1 MIQLVFNPC
10 AALQEVVEHFWYSKV
25 DLSGAVQQLYP
36 TPVLQGLTF
45 NFRRL
50 AEHHAIEGRILTLSG
65 QAYLFGQPTCAR
77 DVTTHEAGI
86 EVLGVKFKPLGI
98 TRVTGINMEHIAD
111 NIIAAEDIWGRELEL
126 LCDEMQSAARLEG
139 AIQVLETFL
148 LKKYLNTRL
157 HYRVDHVDSA
167 LSLISGNQGILSI
180 KELQRQTNTTRKTL
194 ERAFLHYLGLHPK
207 LYSQIVRYNTA
218 RQRMEDPRFG
228 RNLTELAY
236 ELGYYD
242 GSHFASEFKRFS
254 GVTPRKYVRGL
265 ASEAGEDQAE
275 VQAGLSREDVLAL

>member
-10 AALQEVVEHFWYSKV
+10 AALQEVVEHFWYSKA

-50 AEHHAIEGRILTLSG
+50 AEHHAYEGRILTLSG

-77 DVTTHEAGI
+77 DVTTHEEGI

-111 NIIAAEDIWGRELEL
+111 AIIAAEDIWGRELEL

-148 LKKYLNTRL
+148 
-157 HYRVDHVDSA
+157 
-167 LSLISGNQGILSI
+167 
-180 KELQRQTNTTRKTL
+180 
-194 ERAFLHYLGLHPK
+194 
-207 LYSQIVRYNTA
+207 YNGA
-218 RQRMEDPRFG
+218 
-228 RNLTELAY
+228 
-236 ELGYYD
+236 
-242 GSHFASEFKRFS
+242 
-254 GVTPRKYVRGL
+254 
-265 ASEAGEDQAE
+265 
-275 VQAGLSREDVLAL
+275 